1 MLRVLVVLGLSFSAV
16 AAAQPYPQRA
26 VRMVVPFPA
35 GGPTDV
41 LTRVVSHKLSER
53 WRQPVVVENK
63 PGAGGSI
70 GADFVAKS
78 APDGYTLVM
87 ATSSTHSIGP
97 ALGKLPYDAQKDF
110 APIAQ
115 VWNAPNVL
123 VVSPALNVADVKALV
138 ALAKAKPGQLNFAS
152 SGNGTIPHLSGELFK
167 LLAGVD
173 LVHVPYKGT
182 GLSIPDITRG
192 QVAMIFDSI
201 ITAQQHARTGSVKML
216 AVTTA
221 KRSPLL
227 PEVPTMIE
235 AGVAGYES
243 TTWFGILAPAAT
255 PRDIVAQVSSDVAAV
270 VQAAD
275 VRERF
280 AAAGAEPIA
289 STPEAFAETIRT
301 ETAKWARVVK
311 AAGIKPG
318 SVP

>member
-1 MLRVLVVLGLSFSAV
+1 MRGAAFICLLFSTC
-16 AAAQPYPQRA
+16 AALAQYPARP

-41 LTRVVSHKLSER
+41 LTRVVSQKLAER
-53 WRQPVVVENK
+53 WGQPVLVENK

-123 VVSPALNVADVKALV
+123 VVSPTLNVADVKALV
-138 ALAKAKPGQLNFAS
+138 ALAKSRPGQLNFAS
-152 SGNGTIPHLSGELFK
+152 SGAGTIPHLSAELFK
-167 LLAGVD
+167 LLAGID
-173 LVHVPYKGT
+173 MVHVPYKGT
-182 GLSIPDITRG
+182 GLSIPDIARG

-201 ITAQQHARTGSVKML
+201 ITAQQHARAGSVKLL
-216 AVTTA
+216 AVSTA
-221 KRSPLL
+221 KRSALL
-227 PEVPTMIE
+227 PELPTMIE
-235 AGVAGYES
+235 AGVAGYDS

-255 PRDIVAQVSSDVAAV
+255 PREIVTRVSGDVAVV

-280 AAAGAEPIA
+280 AAAGAEPLGT
-289 STPEAFAETIRT
+289 TPEVFAETIRS
-301 ETAKWARVVK
+301 ETVKWARVVK
-311 AAGIKPG
+311 AAGIKAE
-318 SVP
+318 

>member
-1 MLRVLVVLGLSFSAV
+1 
-16 AAAQPYPQRA
+16 
-26 VRMVVPFPA
+26 MVVPFPA

-41 LTRVVSHKLSER
+41 LTRVVSQKLSER

-123 VVSPALNVADVKALV
+123 VVSPALNVGDVKALV

-201 ITAQQHARTGSVKML
+201 ITAQQHARAGSVKML

-255 PRDIVAQVSSDVAAV
+255 PRDIVGQVSSDVAAV

-289 STPEAFAETIRT
+289 STPEAFAETIQT

-318 SVP
+318 SGP

>member
-1 MLRVLVVLGLSFSAV
+1 MRCLLLIVGLAI
-16 AAAQPYPQRA
+16 AAAAGAQQYPQRA

-41 LTRVVSHKLSER
+41 LTRVVSQKLAER
-53 WRQPVVVENK
+53 WGQPVVVENK

-110 APIAQ
+110 APVAQ

-123 VVSPALNVADVKALV
+123 VVSPALNVSDVRGLV
-138 ALAKAKPGQLNFAS
+138 ALAKARPGQLNFAS
-152 SGNGTIPHLSGELFK
+152 SGSGTIPHLSAELFK
-167 LLAGVD
+167 LLAGID
-173 LVHVPYKGT
+173 MVHVPYKGT
-182 GLSIPDITRG
+182 GLAIPDIARG

-201 ITAQQHARTGSVKML
+201 ITAQQHARAGSVKLL
-216 AVTTA
+216 AVSTA
-221 KRSPLL
+221 KRSALL
-227 PEVPTMIE
+227 PDLPTMIE
-235 AGVAGYES
+235 AGVAGYDS
-243 TTWFGILAPAAT
+243 TTWFGILGPAAM
-255 PRDIVAQVSSDVAAV
+255 PREVVARVSADVAAA

-280 AAAGAEPIA
+280 AAAGAEPLG
-289 STPEAFAETIRT
+289 STPEAFAETIRR

-311 AAGIKPG
+311 AAGIKAE
-318 SVP
+318 

>member
-1 MLRVLVVLGLSFSAV
+1 MRRLLLVLALALSAAAV
-16 AAAQPYPQRA
+16 AQSYPQRA

-41 LTRVVSHKLSER
+41 LTRVVSQKLSER

-78 APDGYTLVM
+78 PPDGYTLVM

-115 VWNAPNVL
+115 VWSAPNVL
-123 VVSPALNVADVKALV
+123 VVSPALNVNDVKSLV

-167 LLAGVD
+167 LLAGID
-173 LVHVPYKGT
+173 MVHVPYKGT
-182 GLSIPDITRG
+182 GLAIPDIARG

-201 ITAQQHARTGSVKML
+201 ITAQQHARAGSVKLL
-216 AVTTA
+216 AVSTA
-221 KRSPLL
+221 KRSALL
-227 PEVPTMIE
+227 PELPTMIE
-235 AGVAGYES
+235 AGIAGYES

-255 PRDIVAQVSSDVAAV
+255 PREIVARVSGDVAAV
-270 VQAAD
+270 VREGE

-280 AAAGAEPIA
+280 ATAGAEA
-289 STPEAFAETIRT
+289 VGSTPEAFAETIRSET
-301 ETAKWARVVK
+301 EKWARVVK
-311 AAGIKPG
+311 AAGIKAE
-318 SVP
+318 

>member
-1 MLRVLVVLGLSFSAV
+1 MLRVLLVLGLSFSVV
-16 AAAQPYPQRA
+16 AAAQQYPQRA

-41 LTRVVSHKLSER
+41 LTRVVSAKLSER

-123 VVSPALNVADVKALV
+123 VVSPALNVGDVKALV

-221 KRSPLL
+221 QRSPLL

-255 PRDIVAQVSSDVAAV
+255 SRDIVAQVSSDVAAV

-289 STPEAFAETIRT
+289 STPEAFAETIQT

>member
-1 MLRVLVVLGLSFSAV
+1 
-16 AAAQPYPQRA
+16 
-26 VRMVVPFPA
+26 MVVPFPA

-41 LTRVVSHKLSER
+41 LTRVVSQKLAER

-78 APDGYTLVM
+78 TPDGYTLVM

-97 ALGKLPYDAQKDF
+97 VLGKLPYDAQRDF

-123 VVSPALNVADVKALV
+123 VVSPALKVDDVKALV
-138 ALAKAKPGQLNFAS
+138 ALAKQNPGRLNFAS
-152 SGNGTIPHLSGELFK
+152 SGNGTIPHLSAELFK
-167 LLAGVD
+167 LLAGID
-173 LVHVPYKGT
+173 MTHVPYKGT
-182 GLSIPDITRG
+182 GLAIPDIARG

-201 ITAQQHARTGSVKML
+201 ITAQQHARAGTVKML
-216 AVTTA
+216 AVSTA
-221 KRSPLL
+221 TRSALL
-227 PEVPTMIE
+227 PDLPTMIE

-255 PRDIVAQVSSDVAAV
+255 PREVVIRVSGEVAEV
-270 VQAAD
+270 VKAAD

-280 AAAGAEPIA
+280 AAAGAEPLG
-289 STPEAFAETIRT
+289 STPEAFAETIRS

-311 AAGIKPG
+311 AAGIKPD
-318 SVP
+318 

>member
-1 MLRVLVVLGLSFSAV
+1 MHRAVLVLVLSFSTA
-16 AAAQPYPQRA
+16 AAAQQYPQRA

-41 LTRVVSHKLSER
+41 LTRVVSQKLSER
-53 WRQPVVVENK
+53 WREPVVVENK

-123 VVSPALNVADVKALV
+123 VVSPALNVSDVKALV
-138 ALAKAKPGQLNFAS
+138 ALAKAKPGELNFAS

-167 LLAGVD
+167 LLAGID

-182 GLSIPDITRG
+182 GLAIPDITRG

-227 PEVPTMIE
+227 PELPTMIE

-255 PRDIVAQVSSDVAAV
+255 PREIVARVSGDVAAV

-289 STPEAFAETIRT
+289 STPEAFAETIQT
-301 ETAKWARVVK
+301 EMAKWARVVK

-318 SVP
+318 SGP